1 MPAVAANAAR
11 LERRTR
17 NQAESFVAHLEPL
30 QRVLEAYCRRSLRD
44 RDEVADVLQ
53 AAAAKAFRDFHEF
66 QEGTNFRAWIFRYV
80 SLEVLNRNRSANR
93 SRTGG
98 LLTDVPAEESA
109 SDWIGEQSVASVV
122 LNTPERLFEGCD
134 EQLAEAIRQMPELE
148 RSVFLLR
155 AIGEFQY
162 REIAEILAMPMGT
175 VMSLL
180 SRGRGRL
187 RSNLADYARKL
198 GWLPGQKIE

>member
-1 MPAVAANAAR
+1 VASSAVR
-11 LERRTR
+11 LERSTRT
-17 NQAESFVAHLEPL
+17 QAESFLAHLEPL

-80 SLEVLNRNRSANR
+80 SLEVLNRNRSASR
-93 SRTGG
+93 SRAGG

-109 SDWIGEQSVASVV
+109 ADWIGEQSVASVV
-122 LNTPERLFEGCD
+122 LNTPERLFESCD
-134 EQLAEAIRQMPELE
+134 DELAEAIRQMPESE

-187 RSNLADYARKL
+187 RSNLADCARKL
-198 GWLPGQKIE
+198 GWLPGQKTE